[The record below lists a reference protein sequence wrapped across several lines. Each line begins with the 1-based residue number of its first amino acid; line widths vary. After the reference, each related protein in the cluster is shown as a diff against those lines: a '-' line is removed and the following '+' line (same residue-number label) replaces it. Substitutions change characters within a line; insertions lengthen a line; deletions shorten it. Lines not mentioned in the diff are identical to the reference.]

1 MGCPMG
7 DAPWGVGRRDAGC
20 PPPLCLLLLYGSADY
35 GSPAARLVESLDPP
49 SLVPHAQHRAHGEQR
64 AARRA
69 QRAPIHEWR
78 RRALRLRRR
87 LQRLRRRLRRPLLR
101 LWLRLRLRLLLLRL
115 RRLRLLLL
123 LRVRRLLLRRRLVP
137 SEQRDTPVR
146 SRHEQLLGL
155 LLLRLGRVRRVG
167 VRAEGQAQAY
177 GKGQGQGSDQG

>member
-78 RRALRLRRR
+78 RRALRLRRLQLRR
-87 LQRLRRRLRRPLLR
+87 LWRRRLRLRLLRLRLLRLRLLLLLRLRLLLLLRRRLRRL
-101 LWLRLRLRLLLLRL
+101 LLLLRL
-115 RRLRLLLL
+115 RRL
-123 LRVRRLLLRRRLVP
+123 LRRRLLRRRLVP
-137 SEQRDTPVR
+137 SE
-146 SRHEQLLGL
+146 
-155 LLLRLGRVRRVG
+155 
-167 VRAEGQAQAY
+167 
-177 GKGQGQGSDQG
+177 